1 MRTYRYW
8 APAVALMLA
17 IAFASSAHAQQ
28 VMGRRIIGPLR
39 VELQLQAAQPFF
51 SKEDVTAKNVTEGM
65 EIVRGGAPVM
75 RDAASRPNHL
85 LAVQVF
91 NRKTGEAVTN
101 ATVTMRFGP
110 IDNKGQTVGGPV
122 DVPVV
127 VMQAI
132 GKGPSST
139 RYGNNVTMPASH
151 YQVYA
156 TVNGDAAVFR
166 HVTAS
171 DAP

>member
-1 MRTYRYW
+1 MRTYRDW

-17 IAFASSAHAQQ
+17 VVFASSAHAE

-51 SKEDVTAKNVTEGM
+51 SKEDVTAKNITEGM
-65 EIVRGGAPVM
+65 EIVSGSAPVM
-75 RDAASRPNHL
+75 PDAASRPNHL
-85 LAVQVF
+85 LVVQVF
-91 NRKTGEAVTN
+91 NRKTGEAVTH

-110 IDNKGQTVGGPV
+110 VDNNGHPAGA
-122 DVPVV
+122 DVEVPIV
-127 VMQAI
+127 VMEAI

-156 TVNGDAAVFR
+156 TVNGEAAVFR

>member
-1 MRTYRYW
+1 MRTYRVW
-8 APAVALMLA
+8 TPAVALMLA
-17 IAFASSAHAQQ
+17 VAFASSAQAA

-39 VELQLQAAQPFF
+39 VELQLQTAEPLF
-51 SKEDVTAKNVTEGM
+51 SKEDVAAKNITQGM
-65 EIVRGGAPVM
+65 EIVGGSAPVM
-75 RDAASRPNHL
+75 PDAASHPNHL
-85 LAVQVF
+85 LVVQVF
-91 NRKTGEAVTN
+91 NKKTGEAVAN
-101 ATVTMRFGP
+101 ATVTMKFGP
-110 IDNKGQTVGGPV
+110 IDDKGHVVGDQV
-122 DVPVV
+122 EIPVV

-139 RYGNNVTMPASH
+139 RYGNNVTMPAGH

-156 TVNGDAAVFR
+156 TVNGEAAVFR